1 MLSLAFTLLGAD
13 VSWLELV
20 AFVFALG
27 CVSCNVVEL
36 HWGWPLAIAAS
47 MLYAWL
53 FFSSRLYGDV
63 AVQAFFFVSSIWGWQ
78 RWLFGRTTEGTR
90 TRLRVARLTGL
101 QRAGVALAWLALWP
115 TVGALLARFTDSD
128 VPYFNALPTVGSGMA
143 QVLLALKYVETWP
156 VWVVVNVVS
165 IALYASK
172 RLWLTSVLYVIFT
185 GLALTGWR
193 RWQRKLG

>member
-1 MLSLAFTLLGAD
+1 MLSLAFTLFGAD

-27 CVSCNVVEL
+27 CVSCNVIEL
-36 HWGWPLAIAAS
+36 HWGWPLAIVAS
-47 MLYAWL
+47 VLYAWL

-63 AVQAFFFVSSIWGWQ
+63 AVQAFFFGSSIWGWH
-78 RWLFGRTTEGTR
+78 RWLLGGGTESAP
-90 TRLRVARLTGL
+90 TRLRVARLSGL
-101 QRAGVALAWLALWP
+101 QRAAVALGWLALWP
-115 TVGALLARFTDSD
+115 AFGALLARFTDSD
-128 VPYFNALPTVGSGMA
+128 VPYFNALPTVGSGIA

-165 IALYASK
+165 TVLYASK
-172 RLWLTSVLYVIFT
+172 QLWLTSLLYVIFA

-193 RWQRKLG
+193 RWQRKLP